1 MSYAKPLYFYNDS
14 GSSGQRG
21 HTGERGPTG
30 ASGQIGFT
38 GQRGD
43 TGASGQI
50 GFTGQRGDTGASG
63 QIGFTG
69 QKGDTGASGQI
80 GFTGQRGDTGA
91 SGQIGFTGQRGDT
104 GASGQIGF
112 TGQKGDTGPTGTSN
126 PNADAINIT
135 DINTNST
142 FYPTFVSATTGNL
155 RIYVDTTLTYN
166 PFYDTLTTGTENL
179 SGNLNFTGSGNRITA
194 DFSTATI
201 TNRTHFQTSTTNAAT
216 SVGAIPNG
224 TSTTATFLVSSNSNP
239 TNTSS
244 FNLSTDGTTNFLNSS
259 TNGTGTLLPI
269 EIRMNSNPAMSI
281 NISSICNFNNVP
293 TCSTSASTTN
303 QLVNWNNFTSPI
315 SYDPVLQDS
324 GGNKLNSGNYTTRVG
339 RYIQI
344 GNLVWVQV
352 HIKISAKGGLDGN
365 GNEIQI
371 TLPRTASNIT
381 DLSET
386 LSIGVIS
393 GMSTNIVTAFGFIS
407 TGKNYLE
414 VIIKTSASTG
424 TSPATVGDI
433 STSFQIKVGGFYF
446 T

>member
-1 MSYAKPLYFYNDS
+1 MSYAKPLYFDNDS
-14 GSSGQRG
+14 G
-21 HTGERGPTG
+21 
-30 ASGQIGFT
+30 AS

-50 GFTGQRGDTGASG
+50 GFTGQRGP
-63 QIGFTG
+63 
-69 QKGDTGASGQI
+69 
-80 GFTGQRGDTGA
+80 
-91 SGQIGFTGQRGDT
+91 T

-126 PNADAINIT
+126 PNANAVAIT
-135 DINTNST
+135 TSSTNGT
-142 FYPTFVSATTGNL
+142 FYPTFVSTTTGNL
-155 RIYVDTTLTYN
+155 PVLVDTSLTYN
-166 PFYDTLTTGTENL
+166 PSLHTLTTGTL
-179 SGNLNFTGSGNRITA
+179 T
-194 DFSTATI
+194 
-201 TNRTHFQTSTTNAAT
+201 
-216 SVGAIPNG
+216 
-224 TSTTATFLVSSNSNP
+224 LVSSNSNP
-239 TNTSS
+239 ANTSS

-315 SYDPVLQDS
+315 SYNPVLQDS
-324 GGNKLNSGNYTTRVG
+324 VGNTLNSGNYTKRVG

-352 HIKISAKGGLDGN
+352 HIEISAKGGLGDN
-365 GNEIQI
+365 DNNIQI
-371 TLPRTASNIT
+371 TVPTTASNIS
-381 DLSET
+381 DSSES
-386 LSIGVIS
+386 LSIGSIS
-393 GMSTNIVTAFGFIS
+393 GMTTDIVTAFGYIS
-407 TGKNYLE
+407 EGNNYLE
-414 VIIKTSASTG
+414 VRIKTGASTG